1 MAAEKTSPEEIF
13 HKAIEISDQAERV
26 GYLDKACKGDE
37 KLRAEVEFLLR
48 SHDEAGSF
56 LEIPAIDL
64 NVTLEESPLTEGP
77 ETVIGR
83 YELLERIGEG
93 GMASVYMAEQK
104 QPIRRRVA
112 LKIIKL
118 GMDSKQVIARFEA
131 ERQALALMDHP
142 NIARVLDAGT
152 TDTGRPYFVME
163 LVRGV
168 AITEFCDKNHLSTRE
183 RLGLFV
189 SVCQAVQHA
198 HQKGIIHRDI
208 KPSNVMVTLHDG
220 EPVPKVIDFGI
231 AKAVNQQLTE
241 KTVFTRYAQMIGTP
255 EYMSPEQ
262 AEMSG
267 LDVDIRTDVFSLGV
281 LLYELL
287 TGTTPFDPEYLLGKG
302 YAEMQRIIREEEP
315 TRPSTK
321 ISTLGEA
328 LIDIA
333 KHRRTSP
340 DLLQKLVRADLDWFV
355 MKTLEKDRNRRY
367 DSVSEF
373 VGDIKRHL
381 NHEPV
386 LAGRPGTLYRMRKFV
401 RRRRMLVAAAST
413 VAAVIVVGFAI
424 STAMYLRA
432 EQAWKHEAVARVR
445 AEQAE
450 TTSNEQRKLAE
461 ERRAEAETARDE
473 AQQYSETLRTIVSF
487 FEWDNS
493 LVKWPWA
500 GLGRAVPFEVMLES
514 AAGDFEKGFK
524 GPPLLRAKA
533 YSFFACSLP
542 DVQAEQYAKKALD
555 IRRSQLGESDPLTL
569 VTMNNMGSGYIHFGQ
584 LDKAESVLIEA
595 IQIGRRA
602 LGEKH
607 LATQDSLECLASLV
621 KELTLHGMDEYNNGY
636 YDKAVLTLSRA
647 DRLRRSWLG
656 KPSRAVAIGYHA
668 MALHELGQAREAQ
681 VPLERLRHLCED
693 NQVVRAE
700 DQECLWKVE
709 RLLSSKSSALR
720 PAWEHLEANRLDKV
734 LEILD
739 QLKALPGLENARTT
753 HSLHNLAKALAR
765 AYYLRASRSYKR
777 GGPIDKVLLDYE
789 AAVHI
794 DPELAAA
801 FHDLARLQAANPV
814 AQLRDGL
821 DAVKRASKA
830 CELTDWKNPLYI
842 ETLAAAYAEAG
853 DFNSAVS
860 WQKKAIDEFPKE
872 ERPTYHERM
881 KVQLNAY
888 QSRLPYRI
896 PRAQPMVAWWKLDET
911 EGQTA
916 TDSTGNGRD
925 GRVVGD
931 SSWRSGWIGGAL
943 SFDGEGDY
951 IDCGNDPALDITDEI
966 TVACWVKVSQ
976 FTTFGQAVVAKSDSS
991 WRLQRW
997 WTTPFMEF
1005 ACTGISTETNEI
1017 GSVLGKINVADGQWH
1032 HVAGVYDGSRIF
1044 LYIDGALDN
1053 FEFASGKM
1061 ALDNYPV
1068 CIGSHSY
1075 TKGPGGRRYWNGL
1088 IDDVRI
1094 YNYALAESEIKEL
1107 FEDHQTKEG
1116 DGTGY

>member
-1 MAAEKTSPEEIF
+1 MTTENFKKAGEIF
-13 HKAIEISDQAERV
+13 QNAIEIEEPAKRQ
-26 GYLDKACKGDE
+26 GYLENACKGDE
-37 KLRAEVEFLLR
+37 KLRAEVEGLLKANE
-48 SHDEAGSF
+48 DAGSF
-56 LEIPAIDL
+56 LEVPAVFPDI
-64 NVTLEESPLTEGP
+64 TLEASPPTEGP
-77 ETVIGR
+77 GTVIGR
-83 YELLERIGEG
+83 YKLLEKIGEG

-142 NIARVLDAGT
+142 NIAKVLDAGT

-287 TGTTPFDPEYLLGKG
+287 TGTTPFDAEYLRDKG
-302 YAEMQRIIREEEP
+302 YAELQRIIREEEP
-315 TRPSTK
+315 TKPSTK

-328 LIDIA
+328 MIDVA

-340 DLLQKLVRADLDWFV
+340 DLLQRLIRADLDWIV

-367 DSVSEF
+367 DSISEF
-373 VGDIKRHL
+373 VADIRRHL

-386 LAGRPGTLYRMRKFV
+386 LAGRPSTLYRVRKFV
-401 RRRRMLVAAAST
+401 RRRRALVAAAST
-413 VAAVIVVGFAI
+413 VAAVIVVGFVV
-424 STAMYLRA
+424 STALYLRA
-432 EQAWKHEAVARVR
+432 EQAWKHEAVAHTR
-445 AEQAE
+445 AERAE
-450 TTSNEQRKLAE
+450 TTANEQRKLAE
-461 ERRAEAETARDE
+461 EQRAEAETARDE
-473 AQQYSETLRTIVSF
+473 AQQYSETLSTIVPF
-487 FEWDNS
+487 FDWDDWF
-493 LVKWPWA
+493 VKWPWA
-500 GLGRAVPFEVMLES
+500 GLGRTIPTQVALAGAAETFE
-514 AAGDFEKGFK
+514 ATFK

-533 YSFFACSLP
+533 YSYFAGSLP
-542 DVQAEQYAKKALD
+542 DVQAERYGKKALE
-555 IRRSQLGESDPLTL
+555 IRRDQLGESDPLTL
-569 VTMNNMGSGYIHFGQ
+569 VTMNHLGFQHIWTGQ
-584 LDKAESVLIEA
+584 LDKAEPVLIEA

-602 LGEKH
+602 LGESH
-607 LATQDSLECLASLV
+607 LVTRDSMECLATLV
-621 KELTLHGMDEYNNGY
+621 KELELRGTDECHNGY
-636 YDKAVLTLSRA
+636 YDKAVLAFGRA
-647 DRLRRSWLG
+647 DRLRRSWLD
-656 KPSRAVAIGYHA
+656 KPSRAVAVGYHA
-668 MALHELGQAREAQ
+668 MALHELGRAHEAQ
-681 VPLERLRHLCED
+681 IALERLRHLCED
-693 NQVVRAE
+693 NQTVWAE
-700 DQECLWKVE
+700 DQKCLWKME
-709 RLLSSKSSALR
+709 RLLSSKSSTFCT
-720 PAWEHLEANRLDKV
+720 AWERLEAGNLKEV
-734 LEILD
+734 TELLGELESR
-739 QLKALPGLENARTT
+739 PGPEDISTT
-753 HSLHNLAKALAR
+753 DPLQSLTRAVAR

-777 GGPIDKVLLDYE
+777 GGPINKVLLDYE

-794 DPELAAA
+794 DPELAVA

-814 AQLRDGL
+814 AQFRDGVE
-821 DAVKRASKA
+821 AVERASKA
-830 CELTDWKNPLYI
+830 CELTEWKNPLYV

-860 WQKKAIDEFPKE
+860 WLKKAIDVFPKE
-872 ERPTYHERM
+872 ERATYHERM

-896 PRAQPMVAWWKLDET
+896 PKAQPMVAWWKLDET

-916 TDSTGNGRD
+916 TGSTGNGRD

-931 SSWRSGWIGGAL
+931 SSWGSGRIGGAL

-951 IDCGNDPALDITDEI
+951 IDCGNDPAFDITDEI
-966 TVACWVKVSQ
+966 TVASWIKVSQ
-976 FTTFGQAVVAKSDSS
+976 FTTFCQAVVAKADSS

-1005 ACTGISTETNEI
+1005 SCHGIVTETNE
-1017 GSVLGKINVADGQWH
+1017 LGTVVGTVDVSDGQWH
-1032 HVAGVYDGSRIF
+1032 HVAGVYDGQRIC
-1044 LYIDGALDN
+1044 LYIDGILDN

-1061 ALDNYPV
+1061 AVDDYPV
-1068 CIGSHSY
+1068 SVGSHSY
-1075 TKGPGGRRYWNGL
+1075 SEGPGGRRYWNGA

-1094 YNYALAESEIKEL
+1094 YNYALSAEEVKMLHGGKEL
-1107 FEDHQTKEG
+1107 SEEKMSD
-1116 DGTGY
+1116 